1 MRLSCYLSVFK
12 LRQFSW
18 GTKLLL
24 FFFFFFTSSVATNKA
39 KGKASDDP
47 CNRSVIT
54 MLKAVKGL
62 DPLILVE

>member
-1 MRLSCYLSVFK
+1 MYLNEVNFRGVQSCYC
-12 LRQFSW
+12 
-18 GTKLLL
+18 
-24 FFFFFFTSSVATNKA
+24 FFFFTSSVATNKA